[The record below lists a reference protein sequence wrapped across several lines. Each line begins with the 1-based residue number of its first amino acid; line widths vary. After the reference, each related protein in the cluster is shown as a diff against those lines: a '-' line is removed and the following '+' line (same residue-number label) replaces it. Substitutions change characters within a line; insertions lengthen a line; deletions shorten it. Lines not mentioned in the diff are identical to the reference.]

1 MNGETRKMFG
11 SSWVPEGL
19 LAGLI
24 GYLTVAFFFGAVN
37 LVSGDSPF
45 HTAALLGSALFFGV
59 RTVGEVV
66 QGPGPIIAYNGFHVL
81 LSLAVGLVAAWLIF
95 QTERNRNLWFI
106 VFFMFLAGFILS
118 VAVVG
123 VLASELVPLLS
134 WPAVLAANV
143 AAGLTAGGYLWWRHS
158 RLLMELIDED

>member
-1 MNGETRKMFG
+1 M
-11 SSWVPEGL
+11 PEGL
-19 LAGLI
+19 LAGFI
-24 GYLTVAFFFGAVN
+24 GYGTVAVLFGALN
-37 LVSGDSPF
+37 LGSGNPPF
-45 HTAALLGSALFFGV
+45 HTAALLGSALFYGA

-66 QGPGPIIAYNGFHVL
+66 QGPGPIFAYNGFHVL
-81 LSLAVGLVAAWLIF
+81 LSLMVGVVAAWLIF

-123 VLASELVPLLS
+123 VLATELVPLLS
-134 WPAVLAANV
+134 WPAVVLANV

-158 RLLMELIDED
+158 RFLTELMEEE